1 MNKNNQSAKSYLFPV
16 RLRSVLEIS
25 PGAYYLTFPRPFEFQ
40 AGQVIK
46 IALDSQDTPRMY
58 SICSGEK
65 DPETGVLFNVKQDGS
80 LTPHL
85 ARCREGD
92 SILVSEPFGSFT
104 AESGPAWWIATGT
117 GIAPFYSMLRSGRVK
132 NKTLIHGVRFL
143 DQFYFEKEWE
153 VALGS
158 RYIRCCS
165 REEGAAAFPGRVND
179 YLEKAGE
186 FPAGHKYYL
195 CGNGMMVVEVRDL
208 LISRGV
214 PFANIIAEIYF

>member
-1 MNKNNQSAKSYLFPV
+1 MNMNDQSAKSNLFPV
-16 RLRSVLEIS
+16 KLQSVREIS
-25 PGAYYLTFPRPFEFQ
+25 PGAYYLTFPRPFDFR

-46 IALDSQDTPRMY
+46 ISLDKQDPPRMY

-65 DPETGVLFNVKQDGS
+65 DRLTGVLFNVKEDGS

-85 ARCREGD
+85 AQCREGD

-104 AESGPAWWIATGT
+104 GDEGPAWWIATGT
-117 GIAPFYSMLRSGRVK
+117 GIAPYYSMFRSGLGE

-143 DQFYFEKEWE
+143 NQYYFEKEWE

-165 REEGAAAFPGRVND
+165 REEGPAAFHGRVTD
-179 YLEKAGE
+179 YIEKAGE
-186 FPAGHKYYL
+186 FTAGFKYYL